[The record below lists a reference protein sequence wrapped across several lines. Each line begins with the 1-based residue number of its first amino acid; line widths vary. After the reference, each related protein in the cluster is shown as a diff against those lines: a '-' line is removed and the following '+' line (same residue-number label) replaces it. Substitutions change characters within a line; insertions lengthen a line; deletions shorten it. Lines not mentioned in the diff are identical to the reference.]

1 MTRQRTTLAGLLL
14 VALAFAALIGVSL
27 TNAVVYY
34 RTPSELRSSPTLD
47 VVRLFGLVVPG
58 SVSFDRDRGLLSFRL
73 TDGVTE
79 VAVVTNAVPTALFRD
94 GVGVVV
100 AGRMDALGVFLA
112 DEILVK
118 HSEVYEPL
126 KPGQT
131 IPPGLLDSLASAAP

>member
-1 MTRQRTTLAGLLL
+1 MTRRRTTLAGLLL

-34 RTPSELRSSPTLD
+34 RTPSELRSSPTRD

-79 VAVVTNAVPTALFRD
+79 VDVVTNAVPTALFRD

-100 AGRMDALGVFLA
+100 AGRMDALDVFRA

-126 KPGQT
+126 RPGQT

>member
-1 MTRQRTTLAGLLL
+1 MTRRRTTLAGLLL